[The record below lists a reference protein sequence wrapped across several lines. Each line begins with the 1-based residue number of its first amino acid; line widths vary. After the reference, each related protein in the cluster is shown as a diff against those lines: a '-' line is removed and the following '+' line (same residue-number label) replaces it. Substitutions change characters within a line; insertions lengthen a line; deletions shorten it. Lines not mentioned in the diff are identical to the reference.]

1 MHAAQYI
8 CTDGFFLTI
17 QAGTACGIA
26 MDAVIPG
33 LHHVTAIAGAPQ
45 ENLNF
50 YAGVLG
56 LRLVKKTV
64 NFDDPGTYHFYY
76 GDERGQPGTLLT
88 FFPWRQARH
97 GRAGPGMVAATSF
110 AVPASSMD
118 YWTERFKENM
128 WAQPAA
134 LDLETEGPQLRF
146 GEQVLQFT
154 DHDSLA
160 IELVAYED
168 EVESGWSG
176 GSVPAEHAIRGFHS
190 VTLCTQDFERTAQL
204 LTETFGYDEAGE
216 EDGRMRFTSPEGERA
231 NVIDLYCEPERR
243 RGRMGKGTVHHV
255 AFRASSED
263 EQLRWRE
270 EIAELGF
277 NVTPVKDRQ
286 YFKSIYFREPGG
298 VLFEIATDGPGFLT
312 DETDETLGTDLKLP
326 EWLEPRRTEIKRKL
340 PTVDMPSEDD
350 YA

>member
-1 MHAAQYI
+1 
-8 CTDGFFLTI
+8 
-17 QAGTACGIA
+17 

-33 LHHVTAIAGAPQ
+33 IHHVTAIAGAPQ
-45 ENLNF
+45 HNLNF
-50 YAGVLG
+50 YAGLLG

-76 GDERGQPGTLLT
+76 GDGAGQPGTLLT
-88 FFPWRQARH
+88 FFPWTQARH
-97 GRAGPGMVAATSF
+97 GKAGPGMVAATSF
-110 AVPASSMD
+110 AVPATSMD
-118 YWTERFKENM
+118 YWAERFKENM
-128 WAQPAA
+128 WTQPAA

-160 IELVAYED
+160 VEFVPQED
-168 EVESGWSG
+168 AEAEPDWDG
-176 GSVPAEHAIRGFHS
+176 GPVPAEHAIRGFHS
-190 VTLCTQDFERTAQL
+190 VTLCTQGFERTARL
-204 LTETFGYDEAGE
+204 LTETFGYEETGE

-231 NVIDLYCEPERR
+231 SVIDLYCEPERQ

-255 AFRASSED
+255 AFRASDED
-263 EQLRWRE
+263 EQLQWRE

-312 DETDETLGTDLKLP
+312 DETDETLGTGLKLP
-326 EWLEPRRTEIKRKL
+326 EWLEPRRTEIEEKL
-340 PTVDMPSEDD
+340 PTIDTPFEDD